1 MANRESLVPY
11 KTILEAKRGN
21 PDAMDEIL
29 RHYEQYIDYNSYREV
44 YNGSET
50 HYICVDEEIKSRIK
64 AKLIYKIIFHFNPMK
79 PLTGDP

>member
-50 HYICVDEEIKSRIK
+50 HYICVDEEINYRIK
-64 AKLIYKIIFHFNPMK
+64 AKMIYKIIFHLNQMK
-79 PLTGDP
+79 PPTVDQ

>member
-50 HYICVDEEIKSRIK
+50 HYICVDESK
-64 AKLIYKIIFHFNPMK
+64 ADI
-79 PLTGDP
+79 